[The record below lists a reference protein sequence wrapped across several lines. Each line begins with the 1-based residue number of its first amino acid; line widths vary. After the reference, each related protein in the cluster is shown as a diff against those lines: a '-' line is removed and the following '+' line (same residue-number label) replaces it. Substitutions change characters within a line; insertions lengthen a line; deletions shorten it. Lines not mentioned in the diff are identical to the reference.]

1 MAKVSVIVPI
11 YSAERFLNKCIDSIL
26 AQSYSD
32 MEIILVDDGSPD
44 NCPKICDNYAKQDK
58 RVKVIHQSN
67 KGLVEARNAGLE
79 MASGEYICFVDSDDF
94 IKGELIQRTA
104 NLIDQEADIDI
115 IVYDY
120 FSFFENNDKK
130 LKRHNHDIDNSW
142 SLEKVRD
149 EFLLDNYPSY
159 MWNKVFRKELLQ
171 KISVPA
177 GIWYEDLY
185 ACAGLFSIAKKIKFI
200 PEAYYCYRNF
210 ESVFSRQAKTKKK
223 YGLFLAWREHERV
236 CEKGGFLPLAYS
248 RERARKA
255 AISLKI
261 INYAENI
268 LTKEQLADIDDYLN
282 KMKIIDALPIKYRF
296 EYWANAHL
304 PLVLLKMLGKI
315 SVWADRKKH

>member
-1 MAKVSVIVPI
+1 MVKLSVIIPI
-11 YSAERFLNKCIDSIL
+11 YSAEKFISKCVDSVL
-26 AQSYSD
+26 SQNYSN

-44 NCPKICDNYAKQDK
+44 NCPKICDDYAKQDE
-58 RVKVIHQSN
+58 RVKVIHQIN
-67 KGLVEARNAGLE
+67 KGVAEARNAGVE
-79 MASGEYICFVDSDDF
+79 MASGEYILFLDSDDF
-94 IKGELIQRTA
+94 VKGELIQRTA
-104 NLIDQEADIDI
+104 NLIEQEADVDI

-120 FSFFENNDKK
+120 FSFSENNDKK

-177 GIWYEDLY
+177 GIWYEDVY
-185 ACAGLFSIAKKIKFI
+185 ACAGLFSIARKIKFV
-200 PEAYYCYRNF
+200 PEAYYCYRDF

-236 CEKGGFLPLAYS
+236 CEKGGFSPLEYS
-248 RERARKA
+248 RFRARKA

-261 INYAENI
+261 INYAEDMLN
-268 LTKEQLADIDDYLN
+268 KEQLADLDEYLG
-282 KMKIIDALPIKYRF
+282 KIESTKSLPIKYRF
-296 EYWANAHL
+296 EFWANKNL
-304 PLVLLKMLGKI
+304 PKLLLKILGKI
-315 SVWADRKKH
+315 SVYNERRKH